1 MITDRIS
8 LNIALKYLNQFE
20 QNEGKI
26 IDILFSYRRN
36 IDLVSI
42 SGPTFSDLGV
52 LRTFINTYTPVIP
65 MKDIDCVPLLL
76 FELKSFSVLKS
87 DTDKNLVYTDGTGFL
102 TKSSNINTI
111 SIDAFNQ
118 GYQSDMQETR
128 GVFTTIVLT
137 EYIIEQLKYIECG
150 YIAMYPPDSLVS
162 LQKIYDKYK

>member
-8 LNIALKYLNQFE
+8 LNIALKYLEQF
-20 QNEGKI
+20 QSNEGQI

-36 IDLVSI
+36 IDLVSV
-42 SGPTFSDLGV
+42 SGPTFGDLAI

-65 MKDIDCVPLLL
+65 IRDVDCVPLLL
-76 FELKSFSVLKS
+76 FEVKSFTVLKS
-87 DTDKNLVYTDGTGFL
+87 DTNKNLVYTDGTSFL

-118 GYQSDMQETR
+118 GYQSDMQEAR
-128 GVFTTIVLT
+128 DVFKTIILD

-150 YIAMYPPDSLVS
+150 YIAMYPPDSLIN